1 MRFVAHVTI
10 KTLTPLKVASS
21 KLSLK
26 TDMPINRDFN
36 NLPFIQGTTLAGIL
50 RKEFSEKEANE
61 IFGYEDYKKDE
72 GHGSEVIISNA
83 LLLDENGKVHEELL
97 IEKSDFLKLFDSLPI
112 REHTAINSKGVA
124 KENAKF
130 DEEIVYKGAMFK
142 FSIESKNEEYLK
154 KVLAKLKKVRIGGKT
169 TNGYG
174 KFEVVNIEY
183 EKMDSE
189 RYTNYTASLNEKL
202 NGKIDIDF
210 ENDDC
215 YKKYELVLKP
225 ESFFMFGSGKPDN
238 DVDITYLKEKVIDY
252 NKKRLKEI
260 AVISGSGIKGAISH
274 RVAFYYN
281 LEKGIFSDESGYDK
295 ENNEAV
301 IELFGEKKDEKR
313 GRKGNV
319 IVEDVYIE
327 NYQEKI
333 FEHVKIDRFTGGA
346 IDGALFNEKVITTDK
361 IKINIYVKKET
372 KFINLLERAL
382 KDICNGMLP
391 IGGSV
396 NKGHGV
402 FIGEC
407 KGIKNE

>member
-1 MRFVAHVTI
+1 MRYIAHITI

-50 RKEFSEKEANE
+50 RKEFSEDEAKK
-61 IFGYEDYKKDE
+61 IFGYENYKEEK
-72 GHGSEVIISNA
+72 GKGSEIIISNA
-83 LLLDENGKVHEELL
+83 LLLDENGKVYEELL

-124 KENAKF
+124 KENSKF
-130 DEEIVYKGAMFK
+130 DEEIVYKGTMFK
-142 FSIESKNEEYLK
+142 FSIESKNEEHLK

-169 TNGYG
+169 TNGFG

-183 EKMDSE
+183 EKMDSD
-189 RYTNYTASLNEKL
+189 RYINYTASLNEKL
-202 NGKIDIDF
+202 NSKIDINF
-210 ENDDC
+210 ENDD
-215 YKKYELVLKP
+215 YYKYELILKP
-225 ESFFMFGSGKPDN
+225 ESFFIFGSGKPDN
-238 DVDITYLKEKVIDY
+238 EVDITYLKEKIIDY
-252 NKKRLKEI
+252 NEKKLKEI

-281 LEKGIFSDESGYDK
+281 LENKNFSDENEYDK

-313 GRKGNV
+313 GKKGNV

-391 IGGSV
+391 IGGNV